1 MKTIISL
8 LIMLQSFA
16 FTGDEFK
23 VTLEKSEIEMKAE
36 SSQSLEINIQRF
48 QGFKNAKA
56 KMGLSS
62 PLPQGV
68 TIQFDPAEGVIDK
81 TRVSINVDNKV
92 VAGTYNIILNS
103 TLNHKTKGTILKLIV
118 Q

>member
-1 MKTIISL
+1 MKTLLSL
-8 LIMLQSFA
+8 LIMLPSFV

-48 QGFKNAKA
+48 QGFKNAKG

-68 TIQFDPAEGVIDK
+68 TVKFDPAEGVMDK
-81 TRVSINVDNKV
+81 TSVSINVDNKV
-92 VAGTYNIILNS
+92 VAGTYDIILNS

-118 Q
+118 K